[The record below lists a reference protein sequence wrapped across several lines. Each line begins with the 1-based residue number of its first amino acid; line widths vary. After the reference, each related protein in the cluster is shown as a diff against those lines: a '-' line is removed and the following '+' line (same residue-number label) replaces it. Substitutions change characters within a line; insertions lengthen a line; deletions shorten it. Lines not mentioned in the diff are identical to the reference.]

1 MSVVEIT
8 ETVLKYPREQRL
20 ELAKA
25 LTESLDE
32 NLDQRLEELWRLEL
46 AERIRQAEGSDFEPV
61 AAEEARRLAR
71 EKVNEARRLSS
82 SREQ

>member
-8 ETVLKYPREQRL
+8 EAVLKYPREQRL

-25 LTESLDE
+25 LTDSLDE

-46 AERIRQAEGSDFEPV
+46 AERIRQAEDSDFEPV
-61 AAEEARRLAR
+61 PAEEARRLAR
-71 EKVNEARRLSS
+71 EKLDEARRRSS
-82 SREQ
+82 SRE